1 MRYLPLFLCLACAG
15 VPELDGT
22 QQAAPAPVDRSDEQ
36 PDAVSLKAQVAE
48 LLEGTFRSDEQAE
61 QDRRYF
67 DISMRLCRVDA
78 EAYGTHV
85 LYIEQARSD
94 QLDSPYR
101 QRLYVLH
108 GTEYEVISEV
118 WSSTQAAQWVG
129 LCDRDERV
137 VEEVTLSSNPA
148 VRSSLSPPKRT
159 SLRAVPVDKAAAA
172 PWRAVVT
179 LTAEVRADADGLT
192 SWDRGYNAQDQQV
205 WGAEADPIGSVAS
218 SVMGPQTNA

>member
-22 QQAAPAPVDRSDEQ
+22 QQAAPAPVDRSDDQ
-36 PDAVSLKAQVAE
+36 PDADSLKAQVAG

-101 QRLYVLH
+101 QRLYVLR

-118 WSSTQAAQWVG
+118 WSPTQAAQWVG

-137 VEEVTLSSNPA
+137 VEEGDFVLKSGCEVFLEPTEENVFEGGTRGQGCSSTLA
-148 VRSSLSPPKRT
+148 GGRY
-159 SLRAVPVDKAAAA
+159 A
-172 PWRAVVT
+172 
-179 LTAEVRADADGLT
+179 TAEVRVDADGLT

-205 WGAEADPIGSVAS
+205 WGAEAGPYRFRRLIRDGSAD
-218 SVMGPQTNA
+218 

>member
-22 QQAAPAPVDRSDEQ
+22 QQAAPAPVDRSDDQ
-36 PDAVSLKAQVAE
+36 PDADSLKAQVAG

-101 QRLYVLH
+101 QRLYVLR

-118 WSSTQAAQWVG
+118 WSPTQAAQWVG

-137 VEEVTLSSNPA
+137 VEEGDFVLKSGCEVFLEPTEEN
-148 VRSSLSPPKRT
+148 VFEGG
-159 SLRAVPVDKAAAA
+159 LRVDKAAAA

-179 LTAEVRADADGLT
+179 RPPRCAPMPTASPAGTGAT
-192 SWDRGYNAQDQQV
+192 TQDQQV
-205 WGAEADPIGSVAS
+205 WGAEAGPYRFRRLIRDGSAD
-218 SVMGPQTNA
+218 